1 MGVSLAIGILGFGLL
16 WGYFGY
22 RRAARFEAAYGSNI
36 GGASPAIWAF
46 ICFLFGLFGFIVLVL
61 AQKSAMKR
69 VPRTVVTR
77 SSRESTFENNQ
88 TWTPPGVRQSQTQDA
103 SPYYTPLPNA
113 APAPTARP
121 NVGGQEFLPRR

>member
-1 MGVSLAIGILGFGLL
+1 MGVSLAIGILAFGVL

-22 RRAARFEAAYGSNI
+22 RRARRFEAAYGSDV

-46 ICFLFGLFGFIVLVL
+46 ICFLFGIFGYIVLCL
-61 AQKSAMKR
+61 AQRSAMKR
-69 VPRTVVTR
+69 V
-77 SSRESTFENNQ
+77 SRVAVSRDSHYEQ
-88 TWTPPGVRQSQTQDA
+88 GRGWTPPGARAVQDP

-113 APAPTARP
+113 APAPSARP